1 MPRPQTDLLGGLS
14 DADAAGVMALGTPL
28 ALAAGET
35 LFRLGE
41 SAERMFLIR
50 AGRIH
55 LSLPVAIR
63 GHDEDVLVEER
74 HAGETVGWSG
84 LIPPHRFTLKA
95 VAPVSAELVAFS
107 RSALLEHF
115 AMNPLVAYTVTRN
128 VGAVIGHRLQIFQTM
143 WTREMQRTVDIKYA

>member
-1 MPRPQTDLLGGLS
+1 MPRPQTDLLSGLS

-28 ALAAGET
+28 ALSAGET

-41 SAERMFLIR
+41 TAERMFLIR
-50 AGRIH
+50 GGRIH

-63 GHDEDVLVEER
+63 GNDEDVLIEER

-95 VAPVSAELVAFS
+95 VAPVPAELVAFS

-115 AMNPLVAYTVTRN
+115 ARNPLVAYTVTRN
-128 VGAVIGHRLQIFQTM
+128 VAAVIGHRLQIFQTM